1 MTDTSITLVLFVLFI
16 FFSAFQQ
23 TLTGFGFALFA
34 MPIATFLVG
43 LQTAAPLVAL
53 VAITLYTVNFFRYK
67 SAINVRE
74 VFRLGI
80 AAAVG
85 VPIGIWA
92 FANVSET
99 IIKWLLGLVLI
110 GYAIYSLAKPATLNL
125 RVERWVY
132 VAGFLAGCL
141 GGAYNTPGPP
151 VVIYGS
157 LREWDKDEF
166 RAVLQAIFLLTASLS
181 VASHLIAQ
189 HVTTTVLTFYVV
201 SAPALLLG
209 VWAGARIDS
218 RVDKNL
224 FRTIVAL
231 MVFIVG
237 VSMMI
242 DGLSRG

>member
-1 MTDTSITLVLFVLFI
+1 MPDSSITLALLVLFI

-34 MPIATFLVG
+34 MPIATFLLG
-43 LQTAAPLVAL
+43 MKTAAPLVAL
-53 VAITLYTVNFFRYK
+53 VAISLYVVNFLRYRH
-67 SAINVRE
+67 AINLRE
-74 VFRLGI
+74 FLRLGV
-80 AAAVG
+80 AAALG

-92 FANVSET
+92 FANVSEA
-99 IIKWLLGLVLI
+99 IIKLLLGVILI
-110 GYAIYSLAKPATLNL
+110 GYALYSLVKPSAHNL

-132 VAGFLAGCL
+132 VVGFLTGCL

-181 VASHLIAQ
+181 VASHFITQ
-189 HVTTTVLTFYVV
+189 HVTTEVLALYAI
-201 SAPALLLG
+201 SAPALIIG
-209 VWAGARIDS
+209 VWAGAHVDS

-224 FRTIVAL
+224 FRAIVTV
-231 MVFIVG
+231 MVLLVG
-237 VSMMI
+237 ASLII
-242 DGLSRG
+242 DAVLK